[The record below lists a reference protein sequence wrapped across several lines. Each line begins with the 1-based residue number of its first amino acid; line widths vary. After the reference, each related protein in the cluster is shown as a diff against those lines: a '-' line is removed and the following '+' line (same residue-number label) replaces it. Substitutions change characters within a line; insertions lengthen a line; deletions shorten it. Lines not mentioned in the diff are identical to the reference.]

1 MNCPA
6 CRTTLTQVNVSGLRI
21 DVCQGGCAGIWF
33 DQAELRSLAEP
44 VDKPVRFSSNLPG
57 SRSSPWT

>member
-6 CRTTLTQVNVSGLRI
+6 CRGTLTRVNVSGLTV

-33 DQAELRSLAEP
+33 DQAELRALDEP
-44 VDKPVRFSSNLPG
+44 ADKAVRFSSNLPV
-57 SRSSPWT
+57 SRSSQWT